1 MSNKLQFFRE
11 KMAAFEANTDPQK
24 AIARGYY
31 VNQPQKSLADT
42 LANRIAL
49 RPASTHLLAGGIGS
63 GKTTQLLVAKDKIN
77 EIGDTYAHYID
88 VSLYTDLT
96 VISSKVLIAIAG
108 SVLAELT
115 KDTKNPNIEINRN
128 FIIKRA
134 FGHREIIDPYD
145 YYQENNEDEIVVE
158 RQGIIPVKSKE
169 LSDVKTFIN
178 AVDQVTEEAK
188 SIYGNLVLLFDG
200 LDRLNDAQTFSQIVT
215 TDVQV
220 ISDMGIGVVLVEP
233 LLATYSSYQPTI
245 LESINYFYH
254 QPCFDVKNDP
264 ENYEFFKNILYSRSS
279 EDFIE
284 EVALKEL
291 IQYSGGVLRDLI
303 NLTQASIEESYL
315 ASNSMRLE
323 VDDVRNA
330 VRSMG
335 KQKLYGISKDDLK
348 YLMIASHSENFIP
361 TTDEQIKLLVTQR
374 ILEYQYPE
382 KRYAVHPTILPLLHP
397 SLV

>member
-1 MSNKLQFFRE
+1 MRQN
-11 KMAAFEANTDPQK
+11 D
-24 AIARGYY
+24 
-31 VNQPQKSLADT
+31 
-42 LANRIAL
+42 
-49 RPASTHLLAGGIGS
+49 
-63 GKTTQLLVAKDKIN
+63 
-77 EIGDTYAHYID
+77 
-88 VSLYTDLT
+88 
-96 VISSKVLIAIAG
+96 
-108 SVLAELT
+108 
-115 KDTKNPNIEINRN
+115 
-128 FIIKRA
+128 
-134 FGHREIIDPYD
+134 
-145 YYQENNEDEIVVE
+145 EDEIVVE
-158 RQGIIPVKSKE
+158 RQGIIPVKSQK
-169 LSDVKTFIN
+169 LSDIKPFIE
-178 AVDQVTEEAK
+178 AVNQLSEEAK

-264 ENYEFFKNILYSRSS
+264 ETYEFFKNILYSRSS
-279 EDFIE
+279 EEFIE

-303 NLTQASIEESYL
+303 NLTQASIEEAYL

-323 VDDVRNA
+323 IDDVRNA

>member
-1 MSNKLQFFRE
+1 
-11 KMAAFEANTDPQK
+11 MAAFEANADPQK

-115 KDTKNPNIEINRN
+115 KDSKNPNIEINRKL
-128 FIIKRA
+128 IIKRA
-134 FGHREIIDPYD
+134 FGYHETVDPYD
-145 YYQENNEDEIVVE
+145 YYHENDEDEIVVE
-158 RQGIIPVKSKE
+158 RQGIIPVKSQE
-169 LSDVKTFIN
+169 LSDLKPFIE
-178 AVDQVTEEAK
+178 AVNQLSEEAK

-200 LDRLNDAQTFSQIVT
+200 LDRLNNAQTFSQIVT

-264 ENYEFFKNILYSRSS
+264 ETYEFFKNILYSRSF
-279 EDFIE
+279 EEFIE
-284 EVALKEL
+284 KVALKEL

-315 ASNSMRLE
+315 ASNSMSLE

-348 YLMIASHSENFIP
+348 SLMIASQSENFIP

-382 KRYAVHPTILPLLHP
+382 KRYAVHPTILPLLHR

>member
-1 MSNKLQFFRE
+1 
-11 KMAAFEANTDPQK
+11 MAAFEANTDPQK

-31 VNQPQKSLADT
+31 VNQPQKSLANT

-96 VISSKVLIAIAG
+96 VISSQVLIAIAG
-108 SVLAELT
+108 LVLAELT
-115 KDTKNPNIEINRN
+115 KESENIKTQGNRN
-128 FIIKRA
+128 FIIKKA
-134 FGHREIIDPYD
+134 FSHREIIDPYD
-145 YYQENNEDEIVVE
+145 YFHKNDKDKIVVE
-158 RQGIIPVKSKE
+158 RQGIIPVKSQK
-169 LSDVKTFIN
+169 LSDLKAFID
-178 AVDQVTEEAK
+178 AVNHVTEEAK
-188 SIYGNLVLLFDG
+188 SICGNLVLLFDG

-264 ENYEFFKNILYSRSS
+264 ETYEFFKDILYSRSS
-279 EDFIE
+279 KEFIE

-303 NLTQASIEESYL
+303 NLTQASIEEAYL
-315 ASNSMRLE
+315 ASNSMSLE

-348 YLMIASHSENFIP
+348 YLMIASQSENFIP